1 MTEIQ
6 VSIDIVALSCIQ
18 ECPIQTAARPT
29 LAPARNILLSVFEPH
44 LVMVFTGVLG
54 KSEVEIGKDGYQ
66 ATEKDSIFKDVTLQA
81 HASSGQPSTMERSP
95 LVERVQDLTDLE
107 LAILLSLVAGEHC
120 IIQTES
126 SVLESLEHELRLV
139 Q

>member
-1 MTEIQ
+1 
-6 VSIDIVALSCIQ
+6 
-18 ECPIQTAARPT
+18 
-29 LAPARNILLSVFEPH
+29 
-44 LVMVFTGVLG
+44 
-54 KSEVEIGKDGYQ
+54 
-66 ATEKDSIFKDVTLQA
+66 
-81 HASSGQPSTMERSP
+81 METSP

-126 SVLESLEHELRLV
+126 GAVESLEQELRLV

>member
-1 MTEIQ
+1 
-6 VSIDIVALSCIQ
+6 
-18 ECPIQTAARPT
+18 
-29 LAPARNILLSVFEPH
+29 
-44 LVMVFTGVLG
+44 
-54 KSEVEIGKDGYQ
+54 
-66 ATEKDSIFKDVTLQA
+66 
-81 HASSGQPSTMERSP
+81 METSP

-107 LAILLSLVAGEHC
+107 LAILLSLVTGEHC